1 MKAGSSYREESIMA
15 KKILIVEDNIVILT
29 MQKQI
34 FEMEGYEIVT
44 AQEGMDALKKIH
56 QENPDVVLLDVNI
69 PGMNG
74 FELCRQVKEDP
85 KLQTIIVVMISAVY
99 YSDEDAKKGMALG
112 ADAYFTKPYENEVL
126 QSKIK
131 ELIEKRDGEQ

>member
-1 MKAGSSYREESIMA
+1 MA

-34 FEMEGYEIVT
+34 FEMEGYEIIT

-56 QENPDVVLLDVNI
+56 EGSPDVVLLDVNI

-74 FELCRQVKEDP
+74 FELCRQIKEDP
-85 KLQTIIVVMISAVY
+85 ALKSIIVVMISAV
-99 YSDEDAKKGMALG
+99 
-112 ADAYFTKPYENEVL
+112 
-126 QSKIK
+126 
-131 ELIEKRDGEQ
+131 

>member
-1 MKAGSSYREESIMA
+1 MP

-56 QENPDVVLLDVNI
+56 DETPDVVLLDVNI

-74 FELCRQVKEDP
+74 FELCRQIKENSDL
-85 KLQTIIVVMISAVY
+85 KDIIVVMISAVY
-99 YSDEDAKKGMALG
+99 YSDEDAKKGMAMG

-131 ELIEKRDGEQ
+131 ELIEGRNGQQ

>member
-1 MKAGSSYREESIMA
+1 MA

-56 QENPDVVLLDVNI
+56 QEHPDVVLLDVNI

-74 FELCRQVKEDP
+74 FELCRQIKEDP
-85 KLQTIIVVMISAVY
+85 
-99 YSDEDAKKGMALG
+99 G
-112 ADAYFTKPYENEVL
+112 L
-126 QSKIK
+126 QSDAQVLR
-131 ELIEKRDGEQ
+131 EANVQVGQPLRLIEIVEGAHLALVVGAAANLSGQPRESWP

>member
-1 MKAGSSYREESIMA
+1 MSHKL
-15 KKILIVEDNIVILT
+15 LIVEDNIVILT

-34 FEMEGYEIVT
+34 FEMEGYDITT
-44 AQEGMDALKKIH
+44 AQEGMDALKKVH
-56 QENPDVVLLDVNI
+56 QERPDIVLLDVNI

-74 FELCRQVKEDP
+74 FELCRQIKEDP
-85 KLQTIIVVMISAVY
+85 DLSDIIIVMISAVY
-99 YSDEDAKKGMALG
+99 YSDEDAKKGMAMG

-131 ELIEKRDGEQ
+131 ELLEKRGG

>member
-1 MKAGSSYREESIMA
+1 MA

-34 FEMEGYEIVT
+34 FEMEGYDIVT

-56 QENPDVVLLDVNI
+56 QEHPDVVLLDVNI

-74 FELCRQVKEDP
+74 FELCRQIKEDP
-85 KLQTIIVVMISAVY
+85 DLQTVIVVMISAVY
-99 YSDEDAKKGMALG
+99 YSDEDAKKGMAMG
-112 ADAYFTKPYENEVL
+112 ADAYFTKPYENEAL

-131 ELIEKRDGEQ
+131 ELIEKRDGKQ

>member
-1 MKAGSSYREESIMA
+1 MSHKL
-15 KKILIVEDNIVILT
+15 LIVEDNIVILT

-34 FEMEGYEIVT
+34 FEMEGYDITT
-44 AQEGMDALKKIH
+44 AQEGMDALKKVH
-56 QENPDVVLLDVNI
+56 QEHPDIVLLDVNI

-74 FELCRQVKEDP
+74 FELCRQIKEDP
-85 KLQTIIVVMISAVY
+85 ALSDIIVVMISAVY
-99 YSDEDAKKGMALG
+99 YSDEDAKKGMAMG

-131 ELIEKRDGEQ
+131 ELLEKRGG

>member
-1 MKAGSSYREESIMA
+1 MA

-34 FEMEGYEIVT
+34 FEMEGYDIVT

-56 QENPDVVLLDVNI
+56 QEHPDVVLLDVNI

-74 FELCRQVKEDP
+74 FELCRQIKEDP
-85 KLQTIIVVMISAVY
+85 DLQTIIVVMISAVY
-99 YSDEDAKKGMALG
+99 YSDEDAKKGMAMG
-112 ADAYFTKPYENEVL
+112 ADAYFTKPYENEAL

-131 ELIEKRDGEQ
+131 ELIEKRDGKQ

>member
-1 MKAGSSYREESIMA
+1 MA

-34 FEMEGYEIVT
+34 FEMEGYEIIT

-56 QENPDVVLLDVNI
+56 EASPDVVLLDVNI

-74 FELCRQVKEDP
+74 FELCRQIKEDATL
-85 KLQTIIVVMISAVY
+85 KDIIVVMISAVY
-99 YSDEDAKKGMALG
+99 YSDEDAKKGMAMG

-126 QSKIK
+126 QNKIK
-131 ELIEKRDGEQ
+131 ELIESRDG

>member
-1 MKAGSSYREESIMA
+1 MGTKL
-15 KKILIVEDNIVILT
+15 LIVEDNIVILT

-34 FEMEGYEIVT
+34 FEMEGYEIAT
-44 AQEGMDALKKIH
+44 AQDGIDALKKVK
-56 QENPDVVLLDVNI
+56 EERPEVVLLDVNI

-74 FELCRQVKEDP
+74 FEVCRQIKADP
-85 KLQTIIVVMISAVY
+85 DLAECIVVMISAVY
-99 YSDEDAKKGMALG
+99 YSDEDARKGMAMG

-131 ELIEKRDGEQ
+131 ELLENRKRGSA

>member
-1 MKAGSSYREESIMA
+1 MA

-34 FEMEGYEIVT
+34 FEMEGYDIIT

-56 QENPDVVLLDVNI
+56 NESPDIVLLDVNI

-74 FELCRQVKEDP
+74 FELCRQIKEDP
-85 KLQTIIVVMISAVY
+85 NLSHIIVVMISAVY
-99 YSDEDAKKGMALG
+99 YSEEDAKKGMAMG
-112 ADAYFTKPYENEVL
+112 ADAYFTKPYENELL
-126 QSKIK
+126 QAKIK
-131 ELIEKRDGEQ
+131 ELVEAQDGR

>member
-1 MKAGSSYREESIMA
+1 MA

-34 FEMEGYEIVT
+34 FEMEGYEIIT

-56 QENPDVVLLDVNI
+56 DGSPDVVLLDVNI

-74 FELCRQVKEDP
+74 FELCRQIKEDP
-85 KLQTIIVVMISAVY
+85 ALKSIIVVMISAVY
-99 YSDEDAKKGMALG
+99 YSDEDAKKGMAMG

-131 ELIEKRDGEQ
+131 ELIESRDG

>member
-1 MKAGSSYREESIMA
+1 MA

-34 FEMEGYEIVT
+34 FEMEGYDIIT

-56 QENPDVVLLDVNI
+56 QEHPDVVLLDVNI

-74 FELCRQVKEDP
+74 FELCRQIKEDGSL
-85 KLQTIIVVMISAVY
+85 KEIIVVMISAVY
-99 YSDEDAKKGMALG
+99 YSEEDAKKGMAMG
-112 ADAYFTKPYENEVL
+112 ADAYFTKPYENELL
-126 QSKIK
+126 QGKIK
-131 ELIEKRDGEQ
+131 ELIEDRDGKQ

>member
-1 MKAGSSYREESIMA
+1 MG

-34 FEMEGYEIVT
+34 FEMEGYDIIT

-56 QENPDVVLLDVNI
+56 NESPDIVLLDVNI

-74 FELCRQVKEDP
+74 FELCRQIKEDP
-85 KLQTIIVVMISAVY
+85 NLSHIIVVMISAVY
-99 YSDEDAKKGMALG
+99 YSEEDAKKGMAMG
-112 ADAYFTKPYENEVL
+112 ADAYFTKPYENELL
-126 QSKIK
+126 QAKIK
-131 ELIEKRDGEQ
+131 ELVEAQDGR

>member
-1 MKAGSSYREESIMA
+1 
-15 KKILIVEDNIVILT
+15 
-29 MQKQI
+29 
-34 FEMEGYEIVT
+34 MEGYEIIT

-56 QENPDVVLLDVNI
+56 EENPDVVLLDVNI

-74 FELCRQVKEDP
+74 FELCRQIKEEP
-85 KLQTIIVVMISAVY
+85 TLQDIIVVMISAVY
-99 YSDEDAKKGMALG
+99 YSDEDAKKGMAMG

-131 ELIEKRDGEQ
+131 ELIENRDGKQ

>member
-1 MKAGSSYREESIMA
+1 MSHKL
-15 KKILIVEDNIVILT
+15 LIVEDNIVILT

-34 FEMEGYEIVT
+34 FEMEGYDITT
-44 AQEGMDALKKIH
+44 AQEGMDALKKVH
-56 QENPDVVLLDVNI
+56 QERPDIVLLDVNI

-74 FELCRQVKEDP
+74 FELCRQIKEDP
-85 KLQTIIVVMISAVY
+85 DLSDIIVVMISAVY
-99 YSDEDAKKGMALG
+99 YSDEDAKKGMAMG

-131 ELIEKRDGEQ
+131 ELLEKRGG

>member
-1 MKAGSSYREESIMA
+1 MSHKL
-15 KKILIVEDNIVILT
+15 LIVEDNIVILT

-34 FEMEGYEIVT
+34 FEMEGYDITT
-44 AQEGMDALKKIH
+44 AQEGMDALKKVH
-56 QENPDVVLLDVNI
+56 QERPDIVLLDVNI

-74 FELCRQVKEDP
+74 FELCRQIKEDP
-85 KLQTIIVVMISAVY
+85 ALSDIIIVMISAVY
-99 YSDEDAKKGMALG
+99 YSDEDAKKGMAMG

-131 ELIEKRDGEQ
+131 ELLEKRGG

>member
-1 MKAGSSYREESIMA
+1 MA
-15 KKILIVEDNIVILT
+15 KRILIVEDNIVILT

-34 FEMEGYEIVT
+34 FEMEGYEIIT

-56 QENPDVVLLDVNI
+56 QEHPDVVLLDVNI

-74 FELCRQVKEDP
+74 FELCRQIKEDP
-85 KLQTIIVVMISAVY
+85 NLQDIIVVMISAVY

-112 ADAYFTKPYENEVL
+112 ADAYFTKPYENELL
-126 QSKIK
+126 QGKIK
-131 ELIEKRDGEQ
+131 ELVEDRDGKQ

>member
-1 MKAGSSYREESIMA
+1 MA

-34 FEMEGYEIVT
+34 FEMEGYEIIT

-56 QENPDVVLLDVNI
+56 EGSPDVVLLDVNI

-74 FELCRQVKEDP
+74 FELCRQIKEDP
-85 KLQTIIVVMISAVY
+85 ALKSIIVVMISAVY
-99 YSDEDAKKGMALG
+99 YSDEDAKKGMAMG

-131 ELIEKRDGEQ
+131 ELIESRDG

>member
-1 MKAGSSYREESIMA
+1 MG

-34 FEMEGYEIVT
+34 FEMEGYEIIT

-56 QENPDVVLLDVNI
+56 HESPDIVLLDVNI

-74 FELCRQVKEDP
+74 FELCRQIKEDP
-85 KLQTIIVVMISAVY
+85 NLRHIIVVMISAVY
-99 YSDEDAKKGMALG
+99 YSEEDAKKGMAMG
-112 ADAYFTKPYENEVL
+112 ADAYFTKPYENELL
-126 QSKIK
+126 QGKIK
-131 ELIEKRDGEQ
+131 ELVEARDGRS

>member
-1 MKAGSSYREESIMA
+1 MG

-34 FEMEGYEIVT
+34 FEMEGYDIIT

-56 QENPDVVLLDVNI
+56 HENPDIVLLDVNI

-74 FELCRQVKEDP
+74 FELCRQIKEDP
-85 KLQTIIVVMISAVY
+85 NLKHIIVVMISAVY
-99 YSDEDAKKGMALG
+99 YSEEDAKKGMAMG
-112 ADAYFTKPYENEVL
+112 ADAYFTKPYENELL
-126 QSKIK
+126 QGKIK
-131 ELIEKRDGEQ
+131 ELVEARNGKG

>member
-1 MKAGSSYREESIMA
+1 MA
-15 KKILIVEDNIVILT
+15 HKLLIVEDNIVILT

-34 FEMEGYEIVT
+34 FEMEGYDIST
-44 AQEGMDALKKIH
+44 AQEGMDALKKVH
-56 QENPDVVLLDVNI
+56 QERPDIVLLDVNI

-74 FELCRQVKEDP
+74 FELCRQIKEDP
-85 KLQTIIVVMISAVY
+85 ALSDIIVVMISAVY
-99 YSDEDAKKGMALG
+99 YSDEDAKKGMAMG

-131 ELIEKRDGEQ
+131 ELLEKRGG

>member
-1 MKAGSSYREESIMA
+1 MA

-34 FEMEGYEIVT
+34 FEMEGYEIIT
-44 AQEGMDALKKIH
+44 AQEGMDALKKVH
-56 QENPDVVLLDVNI
+56 EGSPDVVLLDVNI

-74 FELCRQVKEDP
+74 FELCRQIKEDSAL
-85 KLQTIIVVMISAVY
+85 KSIIVVMISAVY
-99 YSDEDAKKGMALG
+99 YSDEDAKKGMAMG

-131 ELIEKRDGEQ
+131 ELIENRDG

>member
-1 MKAGSSYREESIMA
+1 MG

-34 FEMEGYEIVT
+34 FEMEGYDIVT

-56 QENPDVVLLDVNI
+56 QESPDIVLLDVNI

-74 FELCRQVKEDP
+74 FELCRQIKEDP
-85 KLQTIIVVMISAVY
+85 NLKHIIVVMISAVY
-99 YSDEDAKKGMALG
+99 YSEEDAKKGMAMG
-112 ADAYFTKPYENEVL
+112 ADAYFTKPYENELL
-126 QSKIK
+126 QGKIK
-131 ELIEKRDGEQ
+131 ELVETRDGKE

>member
-1 MKAGSSYREESIMA
+1 MSHKL
-15 KKILIVEDNIVILT
+15 LIVEDNIVILT

-34 FEMEGYEIVT
+34 FEMEGYDITT
-44 AQEGMDALKKIH
+44 AQEGMDALKKVH
-56 QENPDVVLLDVNI
+56 QERPDIVLLDVNI

-74 FELCRQVKEDP
+74 FELCRQIKEDP
-85 KLQTIIVVMISAVY
+85 ALSDIIVVMISAVY
-99 YSDEDAKKGMALG
+99 YSDEDAKKGMAMG

-131 ELIEKRDGEQ
+131 ELLEKRGG

>member
-1 MKAGSSYREESIMA
+1 MA

-34 FEMEGYEIVT
+34 FEMEGYEIIT

-56 QENPDVVLLDVNI
+56 HESPDIVLLDVNI

-74 FELCRQVKEDP
+74 FELCRQIKEDP
-85 KLQTIIVVMISAVY
+85 KLSHIIVVMISAVY
-99 YSDEDAKKGMALG
+99 YSEEDAKKGMAMG
-112 ADAYFTKPYENEVL
+112 ADAYFTKPYENELL
-126 QSKIK
+126 QAKIK
-131 ELIEKRDGEQ
+131 ELVEARDGK

>member
-1 MKAGSSYREESIMA
+1 MA
-15 KKILIVEDNIVILT
+15 KRILIVEDNIVILT

-34 FEMEGYEIVT
+34 FEMEGYEIIT

-56 QENPDVVLLDVNI
+56 QEHPDVVLLDVNI

-74 FELCRQVKEDP
+74 FELCRQIKEDP
-85 KLQTIIVVMISAVY
+85 NLQDIIVVMISAVY

-112 ADAYFTKPYENEVL
+112 ADAYLTKPYENELL
-126 QSKIK
+126 QGKIK
-131 ELIEKRDGEQ
+131 ELVEDRDGKQ

>member
-1 MKAGSSYREESIMA
+1 MA

-34 FEMEGYEIVT
+34 FEMEGYDIIT

-56 QENPDVVLLDVNI
+56 NESPDIVLLDVNI

-74 FELCRQVKEDP
+74 FELCRQIKEDP
-85 KLQTIIVVMISAVY
+85 NLSHIIVVMISAVY
-99 YSDEDAKKGMALG
+99 YSEEDAKKGMAMG
-112 ADAYFTKPYENEVL
+112 ADAYFTKPYENELL
-126 QSKIK
+126 QAKIK
-131 ELIEKRDGEQ
+131 ELVEARDGR

>member
-1 MKAGSSYREESIMA
+1 MA

-34 FEMEGYEIVT
+34 FEMEGYDIVT
-44 AQEGMDALKKIH
+44 AQDGMDALKKIH
-56 QENPDVVLLDVNI
+56 QEQPDVVLLDVNI

-85 KLQTIIVVMISAVY
+85 DLQSIIVVMISAVY
-99 YSDEDAKKGMALG
+99 YSDEDAKKGMAMG

-126 QSKIK
+126 QNKIR
-131 ELIEKRDGEQ
+131 ELIESRDDNQ

>member
-1 MKAGSSYREESIMA
+1 MA

-34 FEMEGYEIVT
+34 FEMEGYEIFT
-44 AQEGMDALKKIH
+44 AQEGLDALKKVH
-56 QENPDVVLLDVNI
+56 HDQPDVVLLDVNI

-74 FELCRQVKEDP
+74 FELCRQIKEDP
-85 KLQTIIVVMISAVY
+85 NLSRIIVVMISAVY
-99 YSDEDAKKGMALG
+99 YSDEDAKKGMAMG

-126 QSKIK
+126 QSKIR
-131 ELIEKRDGEQ
+131 ELIEKRDGK

>member
-1 MKAGSSYREESIMA
+1 MG

-34 FEMEGYEIVT
+34 FEMEGYDIIT

-56 QENPDVVLLDVNI
+56 QETPDIVLLDVNI

-74 FELCRQVKEDP
+74 FELCRQIKEDP
-85 KLQTIIVVMISAVY
+85 NLKHIIVVMISAVY
-99 YSDEDAKKGMALG
+99 YSEEDAKKGMAMG
-112 ADAYFTKPYENEVL
+112 ADAYFTKPYENELL
-126 QSKIK
+126 QGKIK
-131 ELIEKRDGEQ
+131 ELVEARDGKE

>member
-1 MKAGSSYREESIMA
+1 MA
-15 KKILIVEDNIVILT
+15 HKLLIVEDNIVILT

-34 FEMEGYEIVT
+34 FEMEGYDIIT
-44 AQEGMDALKKIH
+44 AQEGMDALKKVH
-56 QENPDVVLLDVNI
+56 QERPDVVLLDVNI

-85 KLQTIIVVMISAVY
+85 ALSDTVVVMISAVY
-99 YSDEDAKKGMALG
+99 YSDEDAKKGMAMG
-112 ADAYFTKPYENEVL
+112 ADAYFTKPYENEAL

-131 ELIEKRDGEQ
+131 ELLDKSGG